1 MNKDGTRVY
10 HVDWD
15 RRVLS
20 HIELLPEETLEMP
33 QQGVMFEQLL
43 TRGDTVVTVFRTD
56 HPRNKMP
63 DSMTQ
68 YDVGT
73 LKWNRKYS
81 IPDFGIDESGV
92 YGSLSFNSKLH
103 FVYISW
109 DSIMEIAGT
118 PSGTSAAWPSTQEGV
133 DPI

>member
-1 MNKDGTRVY
+1 MTKDGTRVY

-20 HIELLPEETLEMP
+20 SIEFLLEETHEMP
-33 QQGVMFEQLL
+33 PQGVMFERLL
-43 TRGDTVVTVFRTD
+43 MKGDTVVTVFRTD

-63 DSMTQ
+63 DSMMQ
-68 YDVGT
+68 YGVGT
-73 LKWNRKYS
+73 LKWNKKYS

-92 YGSLSFNSKLH
+92 YGSLSFSSKLH

-109 DSIMEIAGT
+109 DSIVEIAGT
-118 PSGTSAAWPSTQEGV
+118 PSGASAIWPGSQKGV
-133 DPI
+133 DPT

>member
-10 HVDWD
+10 HVDGD

-20 HIELLPEETLEMP
+20 HIELLSEENPEMP
-33 QQGVMFEQLL
+33 PQGVMFEQLL
-43 TRGDTVVTVFRTD
+43 MRGDTVVTVFRTD

-63 DSMTQ
+63 DSMMQ
-68 YDVGT
+68 YGVGT
-73 LKWNRKYS
+73 LKWNKKYS

-92 YGSLSFNSKLH
+92 YGSLSFSSKLH

-109 DSIMEIAGT
+109 DSIVEISGT
-118 PSGTSAAWPSTQEGV
+118 PSGASAVWPGSQEGV
-133 DPI
+133 DPT

>member
-1 MNKDGTRVY
+1 
-10 HVDWD
+10 
-15 RRVLS
+15 VLS
-20 HIELLPEETLEMP
+20 HIEFLPEEKLEMP
-33 QQGVMFEQLL
+33 PQGVMFEQLL
-43 TRGDTVVTVFRTD
+43 TRGDTVVIVFRTD

-109 DSIMEIAGT
+109 DSIMEIAST
-118 PSGTSAAWPSTQEGV
+118 PSGASAVWPSTQEGV